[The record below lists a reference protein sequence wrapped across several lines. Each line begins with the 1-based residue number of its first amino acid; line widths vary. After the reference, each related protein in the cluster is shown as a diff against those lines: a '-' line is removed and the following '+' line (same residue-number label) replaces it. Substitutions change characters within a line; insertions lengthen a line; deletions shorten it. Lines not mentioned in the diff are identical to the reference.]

1 MPYQQ
6 EILDSLS
13 EKAGNISSKSALVG
27 LDWFAGKICNPI
39 DLDRRFGPGNQFE
52 PISTISD
59 YADRVKAAAGK
70 STHIELF
77 ESKEKLGGNGHIMA
91 NALLITGMKVRH
103 IGAVGNTEVHS
114 FSRIFQKRLMPL
126 ASTTLELPIHL
137 NSKIVS

>member
-52 PISTISD
+52 LISTISD

-70 STHIELF
+70 ALILSYL
-77 ESKEKLGGNGHIMA
+77 KAKRNLGVM
-91 NALLITGMKVRH
+91 V
-103 IGAVGNTEVHS
+103 
-114 FSRIFQKRLMPL
+114 
-126 ASTTLELPIHL
+126 TLWPTR
-137 NSKIVS
+137 S